1 MNNALCNNDKG
12 NPVMGCALA
21 DAPAPKQKQ
30 QVNPIIQP
38 AKFVVVVRKFFKD
51 SAGNR
56 KPYTKPRR
64 QRVVLTTSSA
74 FDGTGTFACTPNDKI
89 KFFRSP
95 NNDDAIRFDGKSNV
109 FQGAALAKGIPL
121 YAEGATP
128 SAALND
134 VKLTLQLAG
143 GSKVR
148 GPDATSTASAVEV
161 TLDICKGRQAVGANP
176 PPLSPDDKIAIG
188 RNLLVQDAGG
198 HFARAQLVVQ
208 VTPSTFTGTLIVKAK
223 NHVTAFTNETSTK
236 GEIEALPYT
245 IPDASKIPVGGDR
258 RLWAEGK
265 TPSKDVLDSGFSVAI
280 KDLEDD
286 ADHVGATSVQV
297 QLDIC
302 QSRKTAAGLPDPMSA
317 EDKVKIGRFIHE
329 QDARGQHGRALLI
342 VRKLQPEKFK
352 GTVFLRGTHT
362 NKIELFP
369 NERKTAGEAAIGLAC
384 QIDYDPKNPA
394 KRNDDKKFW
403 VQGKSG
409 GVSGALRDV
418 GLWLHLKED
427 APVNPALVSMTVVK
441 FTNFTAD
448 IPMTPARNVRYGNS
462 PVGRHSYVRSGALAD
477 HFDEDDT
484 KNLPFALV
492 ENSVRAPNPV
502 KLSVKVAPAGVLVS
516 WSVRRDSRPAPNGDD
531 ADVAAL
537 SGVPTQKADG
547 AFPADATKREILADA
562 VGTFHIRPFVDCN
575 GNGTFEPYIDPEP
588 NILMIMVLIRV
599 QGFTNTSVP
608 QQANAAA
615 AITGNAGGVPSSA
628 NGVSV
633 ATGNFLNGANDAV
646 HQIATATVIGGGDH
660 GRRGLDML
668 FAGWMNNEIDT
679 GPNGEDGVAT
689 YTHTPAP
696 VPVPVGPPIPLPAVP
711 RYRIS
716 VRVNPGARPPA
727 NPATGGRDFLPGGP
741 AAPAAWDMGPVLDTS
756 INVNAGT
763 GGNTVVGTEGAI
775 GPPIP
780 IVKANVQPGQ
790 RWTVEMWDS
799 PGDSA
804 PTSHGGYAPT
814 RLVAYRFNLDFRTD
828 LVFWTNTAK
837 TAAATA
843 ANEPAHR
850 LYSTVQTNTWSI
862 RAAVNFDAT
871 GTAIPPLPA
880 TATVTLNKD
889 ANPNRLATPLDSQP
903 AETRGPQLL
912 SMLAVDARN

>member
-1 MNNALCNNDKG
+1 M
-12 NPVMGCALA
+12 
-21 DAPAPKQKQ
+21 
-30 QVNPIIQP
+30 
-38 AKFVVVVRKFFKD
+38 
-51 SAGNR
+51 
-56 KPYTKPRR
+56 
-64 QRVVLTTSSA
+64 
-74 FDGTGTFACTPNDKI
+74 
-89 KFFRSP
+89 
-95 NNDDAIRFDGKSNV
+95 
-109 FQGAALAKGIPL
+109 
-121 YAEGATP
+121 
-128 SAALND
+128 
-134 VKLTLQLAG
+134 
-143 GSKVR
+143 
-148 GPDATSTASAVEV
+148 
-161 TLDICKGRQAVGANP
+161 
-176 PPLSPDDKIAIG
+176 
-188 RNLLVQDAGG
+188 VQDTAG

-208 VTPSTFTGTLIVKAK
+208 VKPTTFTGTLIVKAK
-223 NHVTAFTNETSTK
+223 NHVTAFTNETFTK
-236 GEIEALPYT
+236 GEKEVLPYT
-245 IPDASKIPVGGDR
+245 IPDASKIPAGGDR
-258 RLWAEGK
+258 TLWAEGK
-265 TPSKDVLDSGFSVAI
+265 TPSKDVLDSGFVVAI

-317 EDKVKIGRFIHE
+317 DDKVKIGRFIHE
-329 QDARGQHGRALLI
+329 QDTRGQHGRALLI
-342 VRKLQPEKFK
+342 VRKVQPEKFK
-352 GTVFLRGTHT
+352 GTVFLRGAHT

-369 NERKTAGEAAIGLAC
+369 NERKTAGDAEIGLAR
-384 QIDYDPKNPA
+384 QIDYDPKDPK
-394 KRNDDKKFW
+394 KRNEDKKFW

-418 GLWLHLKED
+418 GLWLQLKED
-427 APVNPALVSMTVVK
+427 ALVSPALVSITVVK

-448 IPMTPARNVRYGNS
+448 IPMTPARSVRYGNS

-477 HFDEDDT
+477 HFDEDET

-502 KLSVKVAPAGVLVS
+502 KLSVQVAPAGVPVS
-516 WSVRRDSRPAPNGDD
+516 WSVRRDSRPAPKGDD
-531 ADVAAL
+531 PDVAAL
-537 SGVPTQKADG
+537 SGVPTQKADV
-547 AFPADATKREILADA
+547 AFAADATKREILADA

-615 AITGNAGGVPSSA
+615 VIRGNAVGVPPSSA
-628 NGVSV
+628 NGVTV
-633 ATGNFLNGANDAV
+633 KTGNFVNGANDAV

-679 GPNGEDGVAT
+679 GPNGEDAVAT

-696 VPVPVGPPIPLPAVP
+696 LPVPAGPPIPLPAVP

-716 VRVNPGARPPA
+716 VRVNPAVQPA
-727 NPATGGRDFLPGGP
+727 VNPATGACDFLPGGP

-756 INVNAGT
+756 MAAAGI
-763 GGNTVVGTEGAI
+763 GGWTVVGTEGPTAP

-804 PTSHGGYAPT
+804 PTTHGGFAPT

-837 TAAATA
+837 APAATA
-843 ANEPAHR
+843 ANEPGHR

-862 RAAVNFDAT
+862 RAAVNFDVA
-871 GTAIPPLPA
+871 GAAIAPVPA